1 MNHESIEN
9 LFNKLLKAFIEKE
22 KKQEIKNN
30 DKEEESKAQQ
40 KISFDL
46 DIKKLKKEKMIFL
59 LLKWK

>member
-1 MNHESIEN
+1 M
-9 LFNKLLKAFIEKE
+9 KK

-46 DIKKLKKEKMIFL
+46 DIKKEKMIFV
-59 LLKWK
+59 LLKWKWWKKVFGINLKK